1 MYAFDAYTGSQLWF
15 TGLPQYDEW
24 TPAVD
29 DNFAYAYV
37 GENSPA
43 LYAADRHTGEIIYK
57 INDLNFDWHGWSMD
71 LAPVL
76 TSDNSIF
83 VIQDGRLIKFD
94 LILKEI
100 SWENNGNYSGQPSYS
115 NGIVYAINSGALSAA
130 DSNTGE
136 VLWLLEVPSGNLT
149 GNIIVTDTHVLVS
162 SSSTTYAVDLNTHE
176 EVWSYP
182 VSGHLSLGE
191 NALYIATSN
200 GNLHCIAYEPFE
212 VPVAIAGP
220 DRVEY
225 SNVTLDASASY
236 DPDGNIVSYSWQID
250 QKEGTGYSLTV
261 TGKTVDVSDLNKGF
275 YNVVLTVVDNE
286 GFFSTDD
293 FVLAIM
299 GPEPQCKYNYEDV
312 EIAYST
318 GCSSGKNL
326 NQAEYDSGTKK
337 LSIPGIFIDDKVQ
350 CWEMKRNGKSNDFT
364 LLQVIENC
372 ETGCSIDI
380 DLDGIPATIDNCP
393 DNCNTQQTD
402 ADSDGIGDVCDDPG
416 DDGCVRCGSGT
427 LCEVEC

>member
-15 TGLPQYDEW
+15 LDLPQVDEW
-24 TPAVD
+24 TPTVD
-29 DNFAYAYV
+29 DNFAYAYF
-37 GENSPA
+37 STSTAA

-57 INDLNFDWHGWSMD
+57 INDLNASRYEHRGVI
-71 LAPVL
+71 PVL
-76 TSDNSIF
+76 TDDNSIF
-83 VIQDGRLIKFD
+83 VIQGGRLIKFD
-94 LILKEI
+94 LNLREI
-100 SWENNGNYSGQPSYS
+100 NWENKSNYSGQPSYS
-115 NGIVYAINSGALSAA
+115 NGTVYAINSGALSAA

-176 EVWSYP
+176 EIWSYP

-250 QKEGTGYSLTV
+250 QKEGTGYPLSV
-261 TGKTVDVSDLNKGF
+261 TGKTVNVSDLNKGF

-299 GPEPQCKYNYEDV
+299 GPESQCKYNYEDV

-326 NQAEYDSGTKK
+326 NQAEFDSGTKK

-350 CWEMKRNGKSNDFT
+350 CWEMKRSGKSNDFT

-402 ADSDGIGDVCDDPG
+402 ADSDGIGDVCDDNPG
-416 DDGCVRCGSGT
+416 CGGCGQPD
-427 LCEVEC
+427 CESKC